1 VLANLIDFCRP
12 VQQLLVRVIFL
23 PGISDS
29 SKPIRHIAFRRAHR
43 PADAEQPVSEK
54 LNQADTD
61 SLICLSGK
69 HLDTSS
75 RENDFAFPDTATA
88 SRSRLTQSFTFAG
101 FTVTFAN
108 QLLS

>member
-29 SKPIRHIAFRRAHR
+29 SKPIRHIAFRRALR

-61 SLICLSGK
+61 RLICLSGK

-88 SRSRLTQSFTFAG
+88 SRSRLTQSLTFAG

-108 QLLS
+108 QPLS

>member
-1 VLANLIDFCRP
+1 MSANLLHSYSR
-12 VQQLLVRVIFL
+12 VQQLLVTLLFL

-29 SKPIRHIAFRRAHR
+29 SKIRHIAFRRARR
-43 PADAEQPVSEK
+43 PADAEQSVSEK

-61 SLICLSGK
+61 SLICLTGK

-88 SRSRLTQSFTFAG
+88 SRSRLTQSLTFAG

-108 QLLS
+108 QPLS